1 MKIQSLSIVVPNK
14 GCVNHCKFCVAHMVE
29 EDYDNM
35 LDKNNL
41 YWDLYEKDYATR
53 LNFARDNGCNT
64 VMLTGNS
71 EPQQNKEFLRMFGS
85 LNKNRTL
92 VSNPF
97 RVIEMQT
104 TGTMIDND
112 YLYFL
117 RHHVGVNTISLSI
130 SSFDD
135 EENMENNGTKEKL
148 MVRIKELCHA
158 IKKYRFNLRISINMT
173 KYFSYLGPL
182 ETLNYC
188 KKELKADQVTFR
200 VLYESGLGISI
211 DKWIQKNK
219 ASDDTI
225 EDIKSFIRNNATP
238 LEKLEFG
245 MTKYSYNEMGIV
257 IDGDCMSKEIK
268 EDYKYLILRENC
280 KLYSKWDDKGSLIF

>member
-14 GCVNHCKFCVAHMVE
+14 GCINNCKFCVACMVE
-29 EDYDNM
+29 ENYENM
-35 LDKNNL
+35 LHKNNL
-41 YWDLYEKDYATR
+41 YWDLYESDYVNR

-71 EPQQNKEFLRMFGS
+71 EPQQNKDFLRMFGT
-85 LNKNRTL
+85 LNKNL
-92 VSNPF
+92 VAEPF

-104 TGTMIDND
+104 TGTLIDAD

-130 SSFDD
+130 SSFIPTT
-135 EENMENNGTKEKL
+135 NANYNGTPAKL
-148 MVRIKELCHA
+148 MVDLKDICDKIKQ
-158 IKKYRFNLRISINMT
+158 YRFNLRISINLTDSFNHMSP
-173 KYFSYLGPL
+173 KEIFDHCKDYL
-182 ETLNYC
+182 N
-188 KKELKADQVTFR
+188 ADQITFR
-200 VLYESGLGISI
+200 VLYESGTDTGIDS
-211 DKWIQKNK
+211 WIQDHRAK
-219 ASDDTI
+219 
-225 EDIKSFIRNNATP
+225 EDLITDIQKYVKSHGVA

-245 MTKYSYNEMGIV
+245 MIKYSINEMGVV
-257 IDGDCMSKEIK
+257 IDDDCMSKEVK